1 MTFIIRLL
9 FIISIKY
16 LKFVSSSFFGGSM
29 DAAEQISRFQEF
41 LEEHYYSRLLDNISK
56 GHFYLYVQY
65 PEIAIFDPELS
76 EIILE
81 SPEDSVKAAELALKN
96 LDLPVK
102 KKKLDQFRMRFCDL
116 PDSQTVKIKNIRST
130 HIGKFIQLYGIVRQK
145 SDVRPQVTVAKFE
158 CPSCGHEITV
168 PQLDEK
174 FREPTRCGCGRKGK
188 FRLLSK
194 QFVDAQGMVLE
205 EAPESLEG
213 GEQPKRVNIL
223 LKEDLVSPITER
235 KTNPGSK
242 VVVTGVLKEI
252 PVVLR
257 SGGQSTRFEII
268 VEANYVQGIE
278 EEFSEINIT
287 EEEQIRINEL
297 SQDKDLIKKIV
308 SSSAPNIYGHDY
320 IKEALILQMVGGVK
334 KGRKHDITSRGD
346 MHILLIGDPGS
357 GKSQLLKRMSLIAP
371 KGKFVSGKGASGA
384 GLTASVVKDE
394 FMNGWS
400 LEAGALV
407 LANKG
412 MVFIDEL
419 DKMSREDMSAMHE
432 ALEQQTVTI
441 SKANIQATLV
451 CETTVLAAANP
462 KFGRFDPYE
471 MLAKQIELP
480 STILNRFDLI
490 FPFRD
495 MPNKEKDS
503 ELAQFILERH
513 KAHSEKKKEEVELDT
528 EFLRKFIAYAK
539 SRTPVLT
546 DEAIHEIR
554 TYYVKMRGSGSE
566 EDGVK
571 SIPISARQLEGLI
584 RLSEASAK
592 IRLRDKITTDD
603 AKKAIELVHYSLTQ
617 MGMDPKTGKI
627 DLDRITSN
635 VSASERTGI
644 STVKNIINELERT
657 LGKTIPVEDIV
668 QKGKE
673 KGVDEDT
680 ITKTIEKLKRSGDIY
695 EPKRGFISKI

>member
-1 MTFIIRLL
+1 
-9 FIISIKY
+9 
-16 LKFVSSSFFGGSM
+16 M

-41 LEEHYYSRLLDNISK
+41 LEEHYYSHLLDGISK
-56 GHFYLYVQY
+56 GHFFLSIRY
-65 PEIAIFDPELS
+65 PELAIVDPELS

-81 SPEDSVKAAELALKN
+81 TPEDAIKAAELAIKN
-96 LDLPVK
+96 IDLPVK
-102 KKKLDQFRMRFCDL
+102 KKKLDTFRIRFFDL
-116 PDSQTVKIKNIRST
+116 PQSQTIAVKNLRSA
-130 HIGKFIQLYGIVRQK
+130 HIGKFVQLLGIVRQK

-158 CPSCGHEITV
+158 CPSCGHELTV

-174 FREPTRCGCGRKGK
+174 FREPSRCGCGRKGK

-205 EAPESLEG
+205 EAPDSLEG
-213 GEQPKRVNIL
+213 GEQPKRVNVL

-242 VVVTGVLKEI
+242 VTITGIMKEI
-252 PVVLR
+252 PVTLR

-268 VEANYVQGIE
+268 IEANYIQGVE
-278 EEFSEINIT
+278 EEFLEINIS
-287 EEEQIRINEL
+287 EEEQEEIVTL
-297 SQDKDLIKKIV
+297 SKDKQLIKKIV
-308 SSSAPNIYGHDY
+308 SSAAPNIYGHDY
-320 IKEALILQMVGGVK
+320 IKEALILQMVGGVR
-334 KGRKHDITSRGD
+334 KGRKHDITTRGD

-371 KGKFVSGKGASGA
+371 KGKFVSGKGASGT
-384 GLTASVVKDE
+384 GLTAAVVKDE

-419 DKMSREDMSAMHE
+419 DKMSRDDLNAMHE
-432 ALEQQTVTI
+432 ALEQQTVSI
-441 SKANIQATLV
+441 AKANIQAQLV
-451 CETTVLAAANP
+451 CQTTVLASANP

-495 MPNKEKDS
+495 MPNKEKDA

-513 KAHSEKKKEEVELDT
+513 KEYSEKKKEDVEFDT
-528 EFLRKFIAYAK
+528 EFLRKYIAYAK
-539 SRTPVLT
+539 AQTPVLT
-546 DEAIHEIR
+546 DEAIHEIKA
-554 TYYVKMRGSGSE
+554 YYIKMRDSGSE

-592 IRLRDKITTDD
+592 IHMRKTVTAED
-603 AKKAIELVHYSLTQ
+603 AKKAVELVHYSLTQ

-673 KGVDEDT
+673 KGIDADSIDQT
-680 ITKTIEKLKRSGDIY
+680 LEKLKRSGDIY
-695 EPKRGFISKI
+695 EPKRGFISKL